1 MKTLL
6 TILAYPFVLLGALVV
21 AIPHTFV
28 LAWKFSRD
36 FVEKQTAK

>member
-1 MKTLL
+1 MKT
-6 TILAYPFVLLGALVV
+6 ILSILMYPFVLLGALVV

-28 LAWKFSRD
+28 LAWKFSQS